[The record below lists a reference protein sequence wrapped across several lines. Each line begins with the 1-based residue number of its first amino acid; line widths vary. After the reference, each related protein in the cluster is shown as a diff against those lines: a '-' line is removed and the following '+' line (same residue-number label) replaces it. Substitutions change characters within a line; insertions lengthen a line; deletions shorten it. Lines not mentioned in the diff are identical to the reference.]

1 MKVKFSIKRK
11 IAIMMMAVLVV
22 LVVAILIL
30 STAVNRKNV
39 VALSESY
46 MYDTVVSAS
55 DILYESFYGDND
67 RSDISTRLDYI
78 LDNIDI
84 DTMNSSVCYL
94 VDNDGTYL
102 YHTNKEMVGAKLQN
116 NEVVEGVLNK
126 LNNDGVITTADVRQS
141 KVDGKNAFVAFMCT
155 VDDWI
160 VVVQADTSD
169 VMMPVTNIMVTTV
182 AVSVALL
189 VLAIVFCTVITSRI
203 TKPLSAITHV
213 INDIS
218 ELKVNSKEEIP
229 KTNDEIGIM
238 AGAVENMRAHL
249 STIVE
254 ELNGISGVL
263 VDDSNSLYDISEKV
277 NDASSNNSA
286 TNEELAASMEQ
297 TSSSAESVNA
307 NIQSMNESISNVADE
322 IMKGTSLTDEVKR
335 KSTDIREKTQKASRD
350 TLDMFG
356 MIRQDSEEAITR
368 AKDVDKINS
377 LATAIQDIAEQT
389 NLLSLNASIEAA
401 RAGEAGRG
409 FAVVADEI
417 SKLANQSQDTSV
429 NIMNI
434 ANQVNDSVQVLT
446 DNLVKILDF
455 METSVMSDYNSF
467 LDSSNEYSEA
477 ADSIESFMRH
487 ANDLISE
494 IRVSVQSIADSIDGI
509 SNNIS
514 ECTVGVN
521 DIAEKTTDVVGL
533 TAETYERT
541 SNCKNSAEKLLEITS
556 RFEY

>member
-1 MKVKFSIKRK
+1 MKVKVSLKRK
-11 IAIMMMAVLVV
+11 IAIMMATSLVI
-22 LVVAILIL
+22 LVVAILIF
-30 STAVNRKNV
+30 SSAVNKKNV

-46 MYDTVVSAS
+46 MYDTVVTAS

-84 DTMNSSVCYL
+84 DTMDSSVCYL

-102 YHTNKEMVGAKLQN
+102 YHTNKDMVGQKLAN
-116 NEVVEGVLNK
+116 NEVVSGVIDKLNK
-126 LNNDGVITTADVRQS
+126 EHIITTADVRQC
-141 KVDGKNAFVAFMCT
+141 KVDGTDSFVAFMCT
-155 VDDWI
+155 VDDWVI
-160 VVVQADTSD
+160 VVQADKAD
-169 VMMPVTNIMVTTV
+169 VLKPVTNIMFTTIAV
-182 AVSVALL
+182 AVALL
-189 VLAIVFCTVITSRI
+189 VVAIVVCTILTNSI
-203 TKPLSAITHV
+203 TKPLSIMTKV

-218 ELKVNSKEEIP
+218 ELKVNSKTAIP
-229 KTNDEIGIM
+229 MTNDEIGVM
-238 AGAVENMRAHL
+238 AVAIENMRSHL
-249 STIVE
+249 STIVD

-297 TSSSAESVNA
+297 TSNSAESVNE
-307 NIQSMNESISNVADE
+307 NIQSMNDSISTVADE
-322 IMKGTSLTDEVKR
+322 ILKGTSLTDEVKK
-335 KSTDIREKTQKASRD
+335 KSTDIREKTEKASRE
-350 TLDMFG
+350 TLEMFG

-368 AKDVDKINS
+368 ARDVDKINS

-417 SKLANQSQDTSV
+417 NKLAGQSQDTSV

-455 METSVMSDYNSF
+455 METNVMADYNSF
-467 LDSSNEYSEA
+467 LDSSTEYSEA

-509 SNNIS
+509 SSNIS

-533 TAETYERT
+533 TSETYQRT
-541 SNCKNSAEKLLEITS
+541 TNCKNSAEKLLEITS
-556 RFEY
+556 RFQ